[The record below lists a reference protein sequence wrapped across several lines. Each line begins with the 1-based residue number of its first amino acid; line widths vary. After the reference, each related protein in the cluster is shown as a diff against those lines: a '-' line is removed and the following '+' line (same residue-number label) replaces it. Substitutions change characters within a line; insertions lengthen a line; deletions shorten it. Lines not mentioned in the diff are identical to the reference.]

1 LAKRHNCSPERGF
14 TLLTT
19 GVCLV
24 AMVGVLGLAV
34 DVGRLYVVRN
44 EIQAYVDVA
53 ALSAALELD
62 GTSSGVTRAANAV
75 ATSTNRWNMG
85 TLAFTGTLAD
95 FSTAP
100 TGAWTANPESA
111 SNYLYVRVRASASLP
126 LYFIPV
132 LASTRSSTVQATAV
146 AGQVLKTDFAEG
158 LLPFSPFP
166 HNALDPNFGYIPGEH
181 YTLRW
186 GPNPKIGPNVCS
198 GDNGLAWLSIA
209 EGGSASERGYI
220 DDTSSAIIRAAIE
233 QDYQTRPLAIG
244 DIVAMTGGNK
254 QTQRD
259 SLVARVDQDTDPIS
273 ATYAEY
279 EGAGTG
285 NGRRLVAVP
294 INTWQPDYR
303 VIGFAA
309 FFLLPPSEY
318 PQGGNKSFC
327 AEYVGPFVQ
336 GSRHKGGG
344 GPGAYVVRLV
354 E

>member
-1 LAKRHNCSPERGF
+1 MARRHNCSPERGF

-44 EIQAYVDVA
+44 EIQAYADGA

-62 GTSSGVTRAANAV
+62 GTSSGITRAANAV
-75 ATSTNRWNMG
+75 AASTNRWNMG
-85 TLAFTGTLAD
+85 TQAFSGTLTD
-95 FSTAP
+95 FSTAA
-100 TGAWTANPESA
+100 TGAWTTNPASA
-111 SNYLYVRVRASASLP
+111 SNYLYVRVRASARLP

-132 LASTRSSTVQATAV
+132 LSSTQSSTVKATAV
-146 AGQVLKTDFAEG
+146 AGQVLKADFAEG

-166 HNALDPNFGYIPGEH
+166 HTAADPNFGYTPGEQ

-186 GPNPKIGPNVCS
+186 GSNPKPGPNVCS
-198 GDNGLAWLSIA
+198 GDDGQTWIDVAQS
-209 EGGSASERGYI
+209 GPPSERGYI
-220 DDTSSAIIRAAIE
+220 EDSSSAIIRAAIE
-233 QDYQTRPLAIG
+233 QNYQTTPLAIG
-244 DIVAMTGGNK
+244 DTVNMTGGNK
-254 QTQRD
+254 QTQQD
-259 SLVARVDQDTDPIS
+259 SLIARVNQDTDSIS